1 MKIKILGLT
10 VFEMER
16 ALPATLSGPPPAPPV
31 KPAKSRPPRVI
42 VSPAPHPLADLHKA
56 ADLLPR
62 TARGTLDAEA
72 ALRMFGLK
80 DVAVLWQQKYPS
92 GTAGAALKRVIGAA
106 GLKPAQTADRVRRCL
121 AGLTPGANPETAS
134 SAPPFSSPKP
144 KPVLAQPLGK
154 DSAAQDSSA
163 LSLPR
168 DASGQIDIAASLE
181 LLGLP
186 GPKALWS
193 GKVQPGSPEHELKK
207 EIARILAR
215 GETVA
220 GLTRREIGLPD

>member
-16 ALPATLSGPPPAPPV
+16 DLAAALSEPPPEPPV
-31 KPAKSRPPRVI
+31 APAKSRRPTVI
-42 VSPAPHPLADLHKA
+42 ASPAPLPLADLHKPA
-56 ADLLPR
+56 GLLPC
-62 TARGTLDAEA
+62 TARGTLDLDE

-92 GTAGAALKRVIGAA
+92 GTAGAALKRVVGAA
-106 GLKPAQTADRVRRCL
+106 GLKPARTADRVRRCR

-134 SAPPFSSPKP
+134 SAPLLSSPKP

-154 DSAAQDSSA
+154 GSAAQDSSA

-181 LLGLP
+181 RLGLP
-186 GPKALWS
+186 GPKALWN

-220 GLTRREIGLPD
+220 GITRREIGLPD

>member
-1 MKIKILGLT
+1 M
-10 VFEMER
+10 
-16 ALPATLSGPPPAPPV
+16 
-31 KPAKSRPPRVI
+31 
-42 VSPAPHPLADLHKA
+42 
-56 ADLLPR
+56 
-62 TARGTLDAEA
+62 
-72 ALRMFGLK
+72 
-80 DVAVLWQQKYPS
+80 
-92 GTAGAALKRVIGAA
+92 
-106 GLKPAQTADRVRRCL
+106 
-121 AGLTPGANPETAS
+121 
-134 SAPPFSSPKP
+134 
-144 KPVLAQPLGK
+144 AQPLGK

-193 GKVQPGSPEHELKK
+193 GKVQPGSLEHELKK